1 MFLGDMIMFWPLGM
15 VGLGFNS
22 PWMSIQ
28 VGFGF
33 LTLVV
38 IFLDEIWIGM
48 MFLWDV
54 GCGIM
59 SKLKYGS
66 GFFRMRLKLP
76 ERDSTAV
83 LHSHTPLHDEIDFEF
98 LGGSKKTTLQTN
110 VYTNGVGGRE
120 QRIHLWFD
128 PTSDFHSYSIL
139 WNHYQLVFYIDDIPI
154 RVFKNN
160 TRLGVGYPTQGMMIE
175 GTLWNG
181 EGWASNGKPINWREG
196 PFKAIYEGFKIEG
209 CPSEGPIISKEC
221 DTSKYWWNGEEY
233 RQLDSVQQ
241 RAYENV
247 RRKYVN
253 YDYCSDRWRYPVAPL
268 ECQEQ

>member
-1 MFLGDMIMFWPLGM
+1 MDKRPPYITGEGVASFHQNFDVSWGHDHVLALGHG
-15 VGLGFNS
+15 GTR
-22 PWMSIQ
+22 IQ
-28 VGFGF
+28 
-33 LTLVV
+33 LTM
-38 IFLDEIWIGM
+38 DEHSVWIRV
-48 MFLWDV
+48 FSNE
-54 GCGIM
+54 IEA
-59 SKLKYGS
+59 
-66 GFFRMRLKLP
+66 P

-83 LHSHTPLHDEIDFEF
+83 VTTYYLHSHTPLHDEVDFEF
-98 LGGSKKTTLQTN
+98 LGGSKKTILQTN

-139 WNHYQLVFYIDDIPI
+139 WNHYQLVFYIDNIPI

-175 GTLWNG
+175 GLYG
-181 EGWASNGKPINWREG
+181 MEKEG

-209 CPSEGPIISKEC
+209 CPSEGPIISQEC
-221 DTSKYWWNGEEY
+221 ETSKYWWNGEKF
-233 RQLDSVQQ
+233 RQLDPVQQ

-253 YDYCSDRWRYPVAPL
+253 YDYCNDRWRYPEAPL
-268 ECQEQ
+268 ECQEK